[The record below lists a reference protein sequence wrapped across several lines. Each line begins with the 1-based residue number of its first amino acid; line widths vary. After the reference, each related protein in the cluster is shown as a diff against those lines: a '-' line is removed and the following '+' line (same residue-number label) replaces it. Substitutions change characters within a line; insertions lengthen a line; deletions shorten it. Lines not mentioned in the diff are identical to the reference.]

1 MKRGDVCGIQGQ
13 ALLLLLLGVVGSL
26 DAWRLILFQ
35 TLGDLEHQSDAQEEL
50 AQDGP
55 QLRDQVKLHDLT
67 KQRVVSGRVG
77 LELQR
82 EHKYFNYITFS

>member
-1 MKRGDVCGIQGQ
+1 MKRGDVCGVQGQ
-13 ALLLLLLGVVGSL
+13 ALLLLLLLLLGVVGSL
-26 DAWRLILFQ
+26 DARRLIWFQ

-67 KQRVVSGRVG
+67 KQRVVSGSVG

-82 EHKYFNYITFS
+82 TQIF

>member
-1 MKRGDVCGIQGQ
+1 MIASCSVSDVCGVQGQ
-13 ALLLLLLGVVGSL
+13 ALLLLLGVVG
-26 DAWRLILFQ
+26 RLIGFQ

-67 KQRVVSGRVG
+67 KQRVVSGHVG
-77 LELQR
+77 LELKR
-82 EHKYFNYITFS
+82 EQEYFNYITFS